1 MSSRIS
7 SKMEW
12 QTAGDATRETELVAL
27 WGEPF
32 DHLTRQAVDDFGSF
46 PRLGGC
52 AYSPLRVAK
61 LGRSYQASALDA
73 NLKGTVGA
81 RPPNILLRHS
91 GAVRPATGHV
101 MAGAGKGF
109 LRRSMASITPRQ
121 VAAVRYAK
129 ILLLPYRVSGR

>member
-1 MSSRIS
+1 
-7 SKMEW
+7 MEW

-52 AYSPLRVAK
+52 AYSPLRFAK
-61 LGRSYQASALDA
+61 LGRPYQASALDA

-91 GAVRPATGHV
+91 GAVT
-101 MAGAGKGF
+101 AGYRSRNGGSGKGVPAPEHG
-109 LRRSMASITPRQ
+109 LYYASTSCGGP
-121 VAAVRYAK
+121 
-129 ILLLPYRVSGR
+129 VSP